1 MPIDLACALGAG
13 GFAPVRGPEG
23 PEEGKYDRLNAEAAN
38 FFKIVSLDEAQ
49 VVIFP
54 YKIQEFPEQAR
65 LASLEAQK
73 RGLPC
78 YFLTWGDADESLSLP
93 HGIVLRHS
101 IFSDRRLANERAMP
115 AFCSDPLGEL
125 GCAASFR
132 EKQVVPSVG
141 FCGYVSFALARL
153 MYRLTGRTEKALG
166 LSLRARVLAVLKR
179 SSGIKT
185 DFVTRNAYWAGAAGR
200 KRDDPQ
206 GKFQARRQFLDNLLG
221 NDYTVCIRGAG
232 NFSYRL
238 YETLAAG
245 RIPLLI
251 NTQCVFPF
259 EEEIDWKAH
268 CVWVEENEIDE
279 VAEILK
285 EFHRKLS
292 PEQFMGLRRG
302 NRELWE
308 GRLSPLGF
316 YRHLLEKG
324 ANPS

>member
-1 MPIDLACALGAG
+1 MPIDLACALRAG
-13 GFAPVRGPEG
+13 GFEPVHGPVG
-23 PEEGKYDRLNAEAAN
+23 PEERKYDQLNAEAAN

-54 YKIQEFPEQAR
+54 YKIQEFPEEAQQT
-65 LASLEAQK
+65 SLESQK

-78 YFLTWGDADESLSLP
+78 FFLTWGDADESLSLP

-101 IFSDRRLANERAMP
+101 IFSDRRLANEKAMP
-115 AFCSDPLGEL
+115 AFCSDPLAEL
-125 GCAASFR
+125 GIGLSVR
-132 EKQVVPSVG
+132 EKQSIPSVG

-153 MYRLTGRTEKALG
+153 AYRLMGRAEKARG

-200 KRDDPQ
+200 KGDDPQ

-245 RIPLLI
+245 RVPLLI

-259 EEEIDWKAH
+259 EEEIDWKSH
-268 CVWVEENEIDE
+268 CVWVEENEIDKA
-279 VAEILK
+279 AEILK
-285 EFHRKLS
+285 EFHAKLS
-292 PEQFMGLRRG
+292 PRQFIDLQRS

-308 GRLSPLGF
+308 QWLSPLGY
-316 YRHLLEKG
+316 YRHVIRNNAKT
-324 ANPS
+324 